1 MNIAKSIVRIGLMS
15 AVMSACSSVE
25 QERKI
30 EFIYAAL
37 GASDV
42 IGVGAS
48 PLTEGYVYLLN
59 HDLQLRIPGTFLI
72 NVGVP
77 GARID
82 TLNEEVLLLEH
93 FSGRANLATVWVG
106 VNDLV
111 DGVHPS
117 QFQSDLR
124 QLLRN
129 LQSSVSTIVVIAN
142 LPDLSQ
148 LAAFRETPHP
158 AVTAE
163 RVKAFNHAIEVEAP
177 YVHASIVDVFDEPSA
192 EYFAFD
198 GDGFHPTQ
206 AGHRRMATLFRK
218 TILERL
224 GFR

>member
-82 TLNEEVLLLEH
+82 TLNDEVLLLEH

-117 QFQSDLR
+117 RFQSDLR
-124 QLLRN
+124 QLLRR
-129 LQSSVSTIVVIAN
+129 LQSSVATIVVIAN
-142 LPDLSQ
+142 LPDVSQ
-148 LAAFRETPHP
+148 LDAFRETPHP

-177 YVHASIVDVFDEPSA
+177 YVNASVVDVFDEPSA

-206 AGHRRMATLFRK
+206 PGHRRMATLFRK

>member
-1 MNIAKSIVRIGLMS
+1 MLRLYVILMS
-15 AVMSACSSVE
+15 AVVSACAGDEEGRKVE
-25 QERKI
+25 
-30 EFIYAAL
+30 FVYAAL

-82 TLNEEVLLLEH
+82 SLNEEVLLLRH
-93 FSGRANLATVWVG
+93 FRGRADLATVWIG

-117 QFQSDLR
+117 RFQSELR
-124 QLLRN
+124 VFLRS
-129 LQSSVSTIVVIAN
+129 LQSSVSTTVVIAN
-142 LPDLSQ
+142 LPDVSK
-148 LAAFRETPHP
+148 LAVFRETALPT
-158 AVTAE
+158 VTAE
-163 RVKAFNHAIEVEAP
+163 RVKAFNHAIAIEAP
-177 YVHASIVDVFDEPSA
+177 YVNASIVDVFDEPAA

-198 GDGFHPTQ
+198 GNGFHPTE
-206 AGHRRMATLFRK
+206 AGHRRMAALFRK

-224 GFR
+224 GL

>member
-1 MNIAKSIVRIGLMS
+1 MNIAKPIVRIILMS
-15 AVMSACSSVE
+15 AAMSACTSVE
-25 QERKI
+25 EGRKI

-37 GASDV
+37 GASDA

-48 PLTEGYVYLLN
+48 PLDEGYVYLLN

-82 TLNEEVLLLEH
+82 TLNDEVLLLQQ
-93 FSGRANLATVWVG
+93 FRGRADLATVWVG

-111 DGVHPS
+111 EGSHPS
-117 QFQSDLR
+117 RFQSDLR

-142 LPDLSQ
+142 LPDVSQ
-148 LAAFRETPHP
+148 LDAFREIPHP

-177 YVHASIVDVFDEPSA
+177 YVNASIVDVFDEPSA

-198 GDGFHPTQ
+198 GNGFHPTQ

-224 GFR
+224 GFQ